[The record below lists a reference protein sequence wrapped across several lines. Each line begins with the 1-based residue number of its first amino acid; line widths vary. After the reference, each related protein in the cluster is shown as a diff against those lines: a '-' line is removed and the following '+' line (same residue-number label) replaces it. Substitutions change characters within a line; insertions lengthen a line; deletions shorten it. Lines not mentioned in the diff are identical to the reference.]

1 MIRVKMQ
8 IKIMLV
14 RIHLKQKQTTMRR
27 MLMNIIKIQQ
37 RIRMEKMMQDRTR
50 KMLLAGMAN

>member
-1 MIRVKMQ
+1 
-8 IKIMLV
+8 MLV

-27 MLMNIIKIQQ
+27 RKLNIIIQK

>member
-1 MIRVKMQ
+1 
-8 IKIMLV
+8 MLV